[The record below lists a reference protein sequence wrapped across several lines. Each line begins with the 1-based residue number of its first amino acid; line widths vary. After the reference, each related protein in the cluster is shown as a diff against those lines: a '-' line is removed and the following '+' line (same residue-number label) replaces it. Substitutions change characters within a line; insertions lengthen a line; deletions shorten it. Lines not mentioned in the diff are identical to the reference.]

1 MDPTRLFRSLVAS
14 YAHPFIIAGGE
25 SIVTHWTDI
34 IRKVCSFS
42 FFFFSVRPTKI
53 ELQRVSRTF
62 ETFSRARFAR
72 SESGLISRGP
82 VSRTRP
88 RSARVPVDNTL
99 LHQLSRFLSPPS
111 FLSLRFFSSPPF
123 DLRFHLG
130 PLFLPPR
137 PSLSL
142 SLSFS
147 LASLLPFDLRFL
159 ALPRLNSPLRLLEA
173 SLPPSAVF
181 SPFLRLGARFEH
193 RSCYN
198 PESADGRPMYGSL
211 FYAGRAA
218 LRCTPRALLAE
229 RCGSKPREMYPPR
242 LSLSLLNNRPHVTR
256 WPLVLATLL
265 FHGRP
270 KFRLENWTVGFL
282 KKGIKME
289 ISVKFVQVGRKFRI
303 VDNFDRSV

>member
-142 SLSFS
+142 SLF
-147 LASLLPFDLRFL
+147 P
-159 ALPRLNSPLRLLEA
+159 SP
-173 SLPPSAVF
+173 S
-181 SPFLRLGARFEH
+181 
-193 RSCYN
+193 
-198 PESADGRPMYGSL
+198 
-211 FYAGRAA
+211 
-218 LRCTPRALLAE
+218 
-229 RCGSKPREMYPPR
+229 R
-242 LSLSLLNNRPHVTR
+242 LSSLS
-256 WPLVLATLL
+256 
-265 FHGRP
+265 
-270 KFRLENWTVGFL
+270 
-282 KKGIKME
+282 I
-289 ISVKFVQVGRKFRI
+289 
-303 VDNFDRSV
+303 FDSSLYPG